1 MRTPTRLLFML
12 LLGRAAAAAAGTPDI
27 PDDINARLA
36 RGKSQIATEV
46 AARQRSSQPASAV
59 AFGRGAGGASTQAFG
74 NNGCTIAIG
83 NVFEDKPRIG
93 GPRRE
98 TTVIVTGDII
108 QAGNNC
114 R

>member
-1 MRTPTRLLFML
+1 MRRFWILLAVL
-12 LLGRAAAAAAGTPDI
+12 TAPAVAPAGTPDI

-36 RGKSQIATEV
+36 RAKGQIAAEV
-46 AARQRSSQPASAV
+46 ATRQRAGQPASAPGV
-59 AFGRGAGGASTQAFG
+59 GRAAAVGTQAFG
-74 NNGCTIAIG
+74 TGCSIAIG
-83 NVFEDKPRIG
+83 NIFEDKPRIG
-93 GPRRE
+93 APRRE